1 MTSIFKSLKMGRRLA
16 LAVGALAL
24 LSACDTTAGF
34 GGGGVSRAVD
44 PGDTVKV
51 ALLVPLG
58 SGKADLTTLGT
69 SLVNAARLAQADLSG
84 AKVDLRVYETAGDPA
99 RAAAVAQTA
108 IDGGAQIILG
118 PLFSTA
124 TASVSQV
131 AAPRGVNVLSFS
143 NNSAVAG
150 QNTYLLGLTFESIAN
165 RLVGYAA
172 GKGLRNVGVVH
183 TADVAG
189 QSGVAAV
196 RSAASRSGANFVGSA
211 AYPLSAEGISN
222 AAPQVAQTIRSTGAN
237 AVVFTDSPSGGLTFL
252 TSILNTMGV
261 RNSSQ
266 QFIGLTRW
274 NAGGSALNEATLN
287 GGWFAAPDSARAAQ
301 FNSRYRGSYGSGPH
315 PLAGLAYDGVAAIGA
330 MIKKA
335 KSSGSRNAFAASAI
349 TTSSGFAGV
358 NGAFRFTSS
367 GQNER
372 ALAILEVAGG
382 GTRVVSP
389 APSGFGSAGF

>member
-1 MTSIFKSLKMGRRLA
+1 M
-16 LAVGALAL
+16 
-24 LSACDTTAGF
+24 
-34 GGGGVSRAVD
+34 
-44 PGDTVKV
+44 
-51 ALLVPLG
+51 
-58 SGKADLTTLGT
+58 
-69 SLVNAARLAQADLSG
+69 
-84 AKVDLRVYETAGDPA
+84 
-99 RAAAVAQTA
+99 
-108 IDGGAQIILG
+108 
-118 PLFSTA
+118 
-124 TASVSQV
+124 
-131 AAPRGVNVLSFS
+131 SFS

-150 QNTYLLGLTFESIAN
+150 QNTYLLGLTFESIAD

-196 RSAASRSGANFVGSA
+196 QSAASKAGANFVGAA

-222 AAPQVAQTIRSTGAN
+222 AAPQVAQTMRASGAN

-274 NAGGSALNEATLN
+274 NAGGSALNEPTLN
-287 GGWFAAPDSARAAQ
+287 GGWFAAPDAARTAQ
-301 FNSRYRGSYGSGPH
+301 FNSRYRGTYGNGPH
-315 PLAGLAYDGVAAIGA
+315 RLGALAYDGIAAIGA
-330 MIKKA
+330 MIKNA
-335 KSSGSRNAFAASAI
+335 KSAGSRNAFSSSAI
-349 TTSSGFAGV
+349 TTKSGFAGV
-358 NGAFRFTSS
+358 NGAFRFLPN
-367 GQNER
+367 GQNQR

-389 APSGFGSAGF
+389 APNGFGTVGF